1 MMRHFSRKYG
11 IGTHTITRRIKE
23 YDTVWVDGAAKP
35 RLIDNDRNR
44 QLAMKHK
51 QIRRARPIKPLLTI
65 DEFCAKYQID
75 KSRLLKRWKC
85 IQKFEQDG
93 VWFISDIR
101 NNLRHCGLL

>member
-1 MMRHFSRKYG
+1 MVEEKRHFGYCKYYCNFAAIYTIMETLMMRHFSRKYG

-35 RLIDNDRNR
+35 RIIDNDRNR

-65 DEFCAKYQID
+65 EEFCAK
-75 KSRLLKRWKC
+75 
-85 IQKFEQDG
+85 
-93 VWFISDIR
+93 
-101 NNLRHCGLL
+101 

>member
-1 MMRHFSRKYG
+1 METLMMRHFSRKYG

-75 KSRLLKRWKC
+75 KS
-85 IQKFEQDG
+85 QKFEQDG